1 MRRTEFESL
10 GRKPQ
15 EYADIARFSDEGFQ
29 TRDKQKIQKLI
40 GGAIISCGS
49 VPSDCELCVKALF
62 GAKCKQIV
70 KIMNSLLKTLYIVV

>member
-40 GGAIISCGS
+40 GGAIPKALQSRRLCDGNLTNSHS
-49 VPSDCELCVKALF
+49 VPTTGSCVGDEML
-62 GAKCKQIV
+62 
-70 KIMNSLLKTLYIVV
+70 